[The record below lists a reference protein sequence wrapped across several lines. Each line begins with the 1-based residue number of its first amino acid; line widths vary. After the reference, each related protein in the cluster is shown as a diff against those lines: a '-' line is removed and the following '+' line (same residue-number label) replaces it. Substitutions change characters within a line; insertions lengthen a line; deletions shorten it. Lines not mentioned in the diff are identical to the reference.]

1 MRTRAGVF
9 MLFACLVTVAPSS
22 AQSVTGR
29 GSIGG
34 RIFGVIEGQAMTAT
48 DTFDAIAGETTV
60 FGGGAGVEVHRV
72 WRKVFVRASASRLS
86 VEGERVFVFGGT
98 VFPLGIPMDVQLTPI
113 ELAAG
118 WRFGPPGK
126 RIVPY
131 VGAGTVVMRFRE
143 ESQFDTSADTVH
155 KTFSGAVAF
164 AGVDVNV
171 MKFVS
176 VGAELGLRVIK
187 ITRPGGVLGALGE
200 DDLGGVSMRVLVSI
214 GR

>member
-1 MRTRAGVF
+1 MRTRAGVCI
-9 MLFACLVTVAPSS
+9 LIAWLVTVAPAS
-22 AQSVTGR
+22 AQSR
-29 GSIGG
+29 SSISG
-34 RIFGVIEGQAMTAT
+34 RIFGVIDGQSMTAK
-48 DTFDAIAGETTV
+48 DTFDAVTGTTTL
-60 FGGGAGVEVHRV
+60 FGGGAGAEVHHV

-86 VEGERVFVFGGT
+86 VDGERVFVFGST
-98 VFPLGIPMDVQLTPI
+98 VFPLGIPMNVQLTPI
-113 ELAAG
+113 EIAAG
-118 WRFGPPGK
+118 WRFSPVGK

-131 VGAGTVVMRFRE
+131 LGAGTVIMRFRE
-143 ESQFDTSADTVH
+143 ESQFDTAADTVN
-155 KTFSGAVAF
+155 KTYSGAVAF

-176 VGAELGLRVIK
+176 VGAEVGLRVVK